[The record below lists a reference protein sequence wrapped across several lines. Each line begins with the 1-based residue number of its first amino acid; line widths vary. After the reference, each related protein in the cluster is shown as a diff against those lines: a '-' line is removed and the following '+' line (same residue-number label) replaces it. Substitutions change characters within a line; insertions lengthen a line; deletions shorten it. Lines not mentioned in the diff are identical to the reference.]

1 MPPRNEVRWF
11 GLQYVLSCGTVSIAM
26 RLPHY
31 CLTDTSVN
39 QVWVNYIAS
48 APLQNATHQLRFPLI
63 LSLIFMVIAFII
75 ELCRFLL
82 PYFRR
87 DQEKWAAHDKAA
99 LIEETRERSF
109 ASEETP
115 IGTFG
120 VQQVDGSVIAKS

>member
-11 GLQYVLSCGTVSIAM
+11 GLQYVLSCATVSIDSHQS
-26 RLPHY
+26 HY
-31 CLTDTSVN
+31 RPTNAFIN

-63 LSLIFMVIAFII
+63 LSLIFMIVAFVIEFA
-75 ELCRFLL
+75 RFMM
-82 PYFRR
+82 PYFKR
-87 DQEKWAAHDKAA
+87 DQEKWAAHDKAT
-99 LIEETRERSF
+99 LIEETRKRSV

>member
-11 GLQYVLSCGTVSIAM
+11 GLQYVLSCATVSAAQ
-26 RLPHY
+26 RRPHDFSADL
-31 CLTDTSVN
+31 CIN

-63 LSLIFMVIAFII
+63 LSLIFMVIAFIL
-75 ELCRFLL
+75 EFSRLTVPF
-82 PYFRR
+82 FQH

-99 LIEETRERSF
+99 LLEETRDQSV
-109 ASEETP
+109 ASEEAP

-120 VQQVDGSVIAKS
+120 VQQVDGSVISKR

>member
-11 GLQYVLSCGTVSIAM
+11 GLQYVLSCATVSIDSHQS
-26 RLPHY
+26 HY
-31 CLTDTSVN
+31 RPTNAYIN
-39 QVWVNYIAS
+39 QDWVNYIAS

-63 LSLIFMVIAFII
+63 LNLIFMVVAFVI
-75 ELCRFLL
+75 ELARFMM
-82 PYFRR
+82 PYFKR